1 MNIQAISGMNFMA
14 KPTQI
19 KRVTPLSDYAELL
32 LKGAREFSDYQRKH
46 FNVKCEEPA
55 ISLIEEAQQVAQ
67 NYGREVVKLAQS
79 GDMLLIN
86 SGNITSSFKLNPV
99 LNAEEFKKLNEI
111 VPNQYLEDVSRSLL
125 ETFRTN
131 VKGNVIAE
139 ERGLKKGIEYI
150 EINKPQ
156 ETVGS
161 KLNIVG

>member
-14 KPTQI
+14 KPAQI
-19 KRVTPLSDYAELL
+19 KRITPLSDHVESL
-32 LKGAREFSDYQRKH
+32 LKGPIENIGQQRAFADIKI
-46 FNVKCEEPA
+46 EEPA
-55 ISLIEEAQQVAQ
+55 VKLINEVQKTAE
-67 NYGREVVKLAQS
+67 NYGRDIVKIAQS

-86 SGNITSSFKLNPV
+86 SGSITSAFNTNPV
-99 LNAEEFKKLNEI
+99 IKPGEVEGDLSK
-111 VPNQYLEDVSRSLL
+111 SLY

-131 VKGNVIAE
+131 IRANVIAE

-150 EINKPQ
+150 EISTP